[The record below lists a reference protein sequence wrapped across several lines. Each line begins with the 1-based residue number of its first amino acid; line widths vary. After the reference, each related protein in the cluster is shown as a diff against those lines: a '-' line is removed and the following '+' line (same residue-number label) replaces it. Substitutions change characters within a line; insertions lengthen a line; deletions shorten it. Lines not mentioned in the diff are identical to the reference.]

1 MTMKNPWQIWLLYAI
16 GLAIVIPAMVWLSVQ
31 TIELDQYRERDLEQ
45 TELARREVELQE
57 RIGSALWRMDWMLT
71 PLVAQEAARPYYL
84 YQSFYPVA
92 GGAEPFD
99 KTPSGS
105 GTPRRQQASP
115 LLFQPTEYVVLH
127 FQIDPEN
134 QISSPQRPRGE
145 QRVQAITSGGLTQA
159 DVDATDSKLSEIA
172 LLCSY
177 DQLFLKCPSLKLPS
191 AQRSEHRQ
199 ADVQFEQL
207 ANLDADQNDP
217 SIPAQQAAPVQEPE
231 PQRENP
237 QQASAVD
244 DALPVTAQAQT
255 MYIDPQ
261 IAQQLVAQEQQL
273 LGSFNDNPATQLPI
287 SKSEVQR
294 SRNVSRGTQEYAQRR
309 KSAETYALN
318 QWIAN
323 NRLDMPWA
331 TDWGATTFVREGV
344 MRPLWVGDKLILAR
358 RVETNDREVIQC
370 CWLNWEKISQALA
383 QEVADILPDARFE
396 PIHDPQR
403 IKLGRA
409 LATLP
414 VQLVVNTSEMLSTLE
429 LSSDTALRPNQP
441 SGLRMSL
448 AIAWGCLLLAAIAGA
463 LVLGGLMRLSERRGA
478 FVSAVTHELR
488 TPLTTFRM
496 YAEML
501 AENMV
506 PSAEKRQ
513 KYAETLKIE
522 AERLSHLVENVLQFA
537 RIERGRGKT
546 RRESITVGQMFERFS
561 ARLSARAEQAGMCL
575 VDELPEAVAKQ
586 ILHTDPAA
594 IEQILFNLVDNAC
607 KYARS
612 ASDRR
617 IELGGELTPTRIRM
631 YVSDHGPGIAAADRR
646 RMFLPFSKSDQ
657 DAADTV
663 QGVGLGLAL
672 CRRMAR
678 SLGGSLQLVES
689 TSGAR
694 FVLEL
699 PLR

>member
-16 GLAIVIPAMVWLSVQ
+16 GLAIVIPAMIWLSVQ

-105 GTPRRQQASP
+105 GTPRRQQPSP

-261 IAQQLVAQEQQL
+261 IAEQLVAQEQQL

-448 AIAWGCLLLAAIAGA
+448 AIAWGCLLLTAIAGA

-546 RRESITVGQMFERFS
+546 RRESIAVGQMFERFA

-612 ASDRR
+612 ASDLR
-617 IELGGELTPTRIRM
+617 IELGGELSPTRIRL